1 MYKCAICGNEYE
13 CLEGRIE
20 CETQCLKEFKEA
32 EALKKVDEYNAKRKE
47 SASAI
52 YEKLTEVDLMLK
64 EHMKEYES
72 FALYGNYPY
81 LKYVFNHNAWWL

>member
-13 CLEGRIE
+13 DLEGRIE

-32 EALKKVDEYNAKRKE
+32 EALKKVE